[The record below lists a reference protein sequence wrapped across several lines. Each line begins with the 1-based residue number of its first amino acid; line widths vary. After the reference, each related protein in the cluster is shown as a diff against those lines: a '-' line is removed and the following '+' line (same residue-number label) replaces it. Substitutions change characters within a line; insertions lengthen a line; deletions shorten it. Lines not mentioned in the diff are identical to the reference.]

1 MVRCLRVGPPPS
13 YAFASVELDQGKIH
27 EALGGKITFV
37 GAIPHV
43 GAFIVARKECG
54 EGSQMW
60 EEGRLPP
67 SLFCL
72 KQSWQGTSSS
82 SRATN
87 KERRRTSTWRQP
99 PPPSVRPASLSPTT
113 NAKDNVAR
121 RMFLVDARASTLV
134 WHDKEEDVRHDFG
147 LLCDMPLSSAA
158 SSSLEWECSHAPIME
173 PKLNLYSNML
183 PGQLLSQH
191 FHWKHRIRTSTVHQP
206 SAQKVI
212 SKWRAEPHRWTQA
225 VARLSKWKYSPKRKA
240 TFADPESCQAANAK
254 EDEERRRLRSFADAI
269 VFNSALLTLTHF
281 RASVAAHLCRTES
294 ARHVL
299 DFSAGWGD
307 RLTGFL
313 SSPCVESITLVDPRG
328 GSIRACKRQHSFVGS
343 KQHLITKQGPA
354 EEVLPTLPSQ
364 SYDLILTSPPYY
376 DLECYGETEAEAR
389 GQIRSRVDSL
399 DGYHSPP
406 SCPPSWSSASGCS
419 VQKGD
424 SSPSTWTTTLAEGF
438 ASARRSSTSA
448 SPSA

>member
-1 MVRCLRVGPPPS
+1 
-13 YAFASVELDQGKIH
+13 
-27 EALGGKITFV
+27 
-37 GAIPHV
+37 
-43 GAFIVARKECG
+43 
-54 EGSQMW
+54 
-60 EEGRLPP
+60 
-67 SLFCL
+67 
-72 KQSWQGTSSS
+72 
-82 SRATN
+82 
-87 KERRRTSTWRQP
+87 
-99 PPPSVRPASLSPTT
+99 
-113 NAKDNVAR
+113 
-121 RMFLVDARASTLV
+121 MFLVDARASTLV

-254 EDEERRRLRSFADAI
+254 EDEEERRRLRSFADAI

-343 KQHLITKQGPA
+343 KQDLITKQGPA

-376 DLECYGETEAEAR
+376 DLECYGETEVEAR

-399 DGYHSPP
+399 DGYHSSFLSPVLEQCLRLLRP
-406 SCPPSWSSASGCS
+406 EGGLLALNVDDNPRRGIRICQKVIDLCLSIGLVPVGTSGLRKGRGFGKGCQTS
-419 VQKGD
+419 V
-424 SSPSTWTTTLAEGF
+424 PLAEPIYLF
-438 ASARRSSTSA
+438 RRV
-448 SPSA
+448 